1 MENKYLAYL
10 HYIWFT
16 SKNLEKVFWSSSDYK
31 NFFENFWYS
40 DLIKAWI
47 REQKANTILENKR
60 KFNSQIIDKLIK
72 DLNIDLISVKDP
84 DYPEELKKLTIPPF
98 LLYVRWNLRK
108 NSNLISIVGSRKAT
122 KYSEI
127 ILDNII
133 PGLIKN
139 DFWVVSGWAYWVD
152 SLAHKITLKHWGYT
166 ISVIG
171 TGIDIYYP
179 FTNKALYEEII
190 KTGGAVVSIFP
201 FKTIWTPYNFP
212 IRNEIIAALSR
223 WTLITEAGD
232 KSWTL
237 ITARLALELNKDV
250 FVIPW
255 DITRE
260 ASIWSNKLIQNW
272 LGKPTMSY
280 EDIIEEYWDTIKLEE
295 KIKNIEFGDELEEK
309 IYNFVLKEV
318 SSAETIAEALD
329 IEISIASYKLSMLE
343 INWLISAEIWGNY
356 RVVI

>member
-16 SKNLEKVFWSSSDYK
+16 SRNLASVFWNSNNYK
-31 NFFENFWYS
+31 EFFENFWYS
-40 DLIKAWI
+40 DLIEAWV
-47 REQKANTILENKR
+47 RAEKANLILENKK
-60 KFNSQIIDKLIK
+60 KFNTEVIDKLIK
-72 DLNIDLISVKDP
+72 DFNVELISLKDS
-84 DYPEELKKLTIPPF
+84 DYPEELKKLNTPPF
-98 LLYVRWNLRK
+98 LLYVRWKFRK

-127 ILDNII
+127 ILENII

-139 DFWVVSGWAYWVD
+139 DFWIVSGWAYWVD
-152 SLAHKITLKHWGYT
+152 SLAHKITLKHSGYT
-166 ISVIG
+166 ISVVW
-171 TGIDIYYP
+171 TWIDIYYP

-190 KTGGAVVSIFP
+190 KSDGAVVSIFP

-212 IRNEIIAALSR
+212 IRNEIIACLSR
-223 WTLITEAGD
+223 WTLITEAWD
-232 KSWTL
+232 KSGTL

-250 FVIPW
+250 FVIPG

-280 EDIIEEYWDTIKLEE
+280 EDIIEEYGDTIKLEE
-295 KIKNIEFGDELEEK
+295 KIKNIEFWDWLEEK
-309 IYNFVLKEV
+309 IYNFLLKET
-318 SSAETIAEALD
+318 SSAETIAEELD
-329 IEISIASYKLSMLE
+329 FEISVISYKLSILE
-343 INWLISAEIWGNY
+343 INWLISSEIWGNY